1 MSGYTISPNI
11 EVIISDMTMDYMVCN
26 DSRMNIIKPR
36 KNIIKPGV
44 ALYRRETKKDE
55 VDETLREIDMKSVVI
70 ALMMEN
76 DTVKIIV
83 DESERF
89 HSRISKYTIDE
100 LIFVYKDYLFLNSD
114 KYDNVVMM
122 YGKPGKI
129 NGDIHTKDIAVY
141 NMAHE
146 ILIRKEDI
154 IESRFKT
161 LFGENYGRVTD
172 IKVHAPGPLYG
183 TKNILEFKFDY
194 SAPGY
199 SKTSKYQIIL
209 NKDSKY
215 PFMYRETENIF

>member
-1 MSGYTISPNI
+1 MNGYTISPNI
-11 EVIISDMTMDYMVCN
+11 EVIISDITIQNTLENREY
-26 DSRMNIIKPR
+26 
-36 KNIIKPGV
+36 IIKPGV
-44 ALYRRETKKDE
+44 TLYRREIKKDE
-55 VDETLREIDMKSVVI
+55 VDETLHEIDMKSIVI
-70 ALMMEN
+70 ALMVEN

-100 LIFVYKDYLFLNSD
+100 LIFVYKDYLFLHSD
-114 KYDNVVMM
+114 DYDKAKMM
-122 YGKPGKI
+122 FGTPGRI
-129 NGDIHTKDIAVY
+129 NGDMHTKDIAVY

-172 IKVHAPGPLYG
+172 IKLHAPEPLLYG

-194 SAPGY
+194 SDPGY

-215 PFMYRETENIF
+215 PFMYREANIF

>member
-11 EVIISDMTMDYMVCN
+11 EVIISDLTMDHIVCN
-26 DSRMNIIKPR
+26 DSRMNVIKPR

-44 ALYRRETKKDE
+44 ALYRPVIEKDDDGVLSETS
-55 VDETLREIDMKSVVI
+55 IKSIVI
-70 ALMMEN
+70 ALTVEN
-76 DTVKIIV
+76 DGVKIIV
-83 DESERF
+83 DESKRF
-89 HSRISKYTIDE
+89 HSKISEYTIDE
-100 LIFVYKDYLFLNSD
+100 FIFCYQDFLFLNSD

-122 YGKPGKI
+122 YGKPYKI
-129 NGDIHTKDIAVY
+129 KGDVHTKDIAAY

-154 IESRFKT
+154 IESRFKN

-172 IKVHAPGPLYG
+172 IKLHVPEPLYG

-194 SAPGY
+194 SGAGY
-199 SKTSKYQIIL
+199 SKTSKYQIGL

-215 PFMYRETENIF
+215 PFMYREAENIF